1 MKSRERLFPFTWL
14 GQGHS
19 LAKRLFSSQIGQE
32 MLGSMGLKMA
42 SVGLVF
48 VSSVLLA
55 RGLGPTE
62 YGVYSYVYALV
73 MLVTVPAEFGL
84 PTLVVRETARGI
96 ASGNYALVK
105 GIWRW
110 SNQIIA
116 ILSVILAGGTFLFIS
131 LSRNMFAGERLITLL
146 WGLVL
151 VPLIALGDVR
161 GAALRGLQRVVAG
174 QLPEFLLRPGLFVLL
189 LGAVMLSRLVAL
201 SAAVAMA
208 LYVLSAALAFLTG
221 IWLLWRVTPLS
232 VREATPRFESRAWL
246 MSAWSLA
253 WIGGMQIINQQVAIL
268 LQGFFLPDDQIGIF
282 RVATQVSQVASV
294 GLLAVNMVV
303 APRFASLYA
312 QREMKKLQNLVTKST
327 QAILVFNLLVTIGL
341 VLGGKSFLRIV
352 FGLSYQDAYFPLLIL
367 LTGQLFNSGVGSVGN
382 LLNMTGHEMDSARA
396 MGISAL
402 FNVALNLLLLPK
414 WQVLGS
420 SLATTLSLTFWN
432 VLLWW
437 VVWKKL
443 KINSLAFVVNNQA
456 GEKR

>member
-1 MKSRERLFPFTWL
+1 
-14 GQGHS
+14 
-19 LAKRLFSSQIGQE
+19 
-32 MLGSMGLKMA
+32 
-42 SVGLVF
+42 
-48 VSSVLLA
+48 
-55 RGLGPTE
+55 
-62 YGVYSYVYALV
+62 
-73 MLVTVPAEFGL
+73 
-84 PTLVVRETARGI
+84 
-96 ASGNYALVK
+96 
-105 GIWRW
+105 
-110 SNQIIA
+110 
-116 ILSVILAGGTFLFIS
+116 
-131 LSRNMFAGERLITLL
+131 
-146 WGLVL
+146 
-151 VPLIALGDVR
+151 
-161 GAALRGLQRVVAG
+161 VVAG